1 MKVAQRGRVSR
12 IGGLVVI
19 TGTLLLLTASA
30 NASTGG
36 TGTGMAITVQNALAS
51 TLLGA
56 GPWYQGVDIPKK
68 AVSRS
73 PFKPPDDLVK
83 PKGPPAWA
91 NGKALGLQKKAA
103 PGLQK
108 DPPWAK
114 AKVKVAKAKK

>member
-1 MKVAQRGRVSR
+1 M
-12 IGGLVVI
+12 GGLVVI

-36 TGTGMAITVQNALAS
+36 AGTGMAITVQNALAS

-73 PFKPPDDLVK
+73 PFKPPEDLVPPK
-83 PKGPPAWA
+83 PPSWGPPPWA
-91 NGKALGLQKKAA
+91 NGKAKGV
-103 PGLQK
+103 QK

-114 AKVKVAKAKK
+114 AKAKVAKAKK